1 MPPEELVERAVAL
14 ASRIAK
20 RPKGAIAAVKR
31 SVYEGGSM
39 TLGAGLRHER
49 AQFLA
54 AIGSPEAEAAMAAYV
69 DATER
74 TGELPLYDA
83 EAIERA
89 LEAGRFE

>member
-1 MPPEELVERAVAL
+1 
-14 ASRIAK
+14 
-20 RPKGAIAAVKR
+20 
-31 SVYEGGSM
+31 M